1 MALYFAEA
9 MFQRHFKSI
18 FEVSVISVTAKI
30 MTFTYPKFYD
40 FYLPPTF
47 SSENPIMTGILSNQ
61 QKHVTSPPFQ
71 LETTFHSTDGV
82 VLHNFAKS
90 NDFHKG
96 KYCGIIKKNSWGPI
110 FVDY

>member
-1 MALYFAEA
+1 
-9 MFQRHFKSI
+9 
-18 FEVSVISVTAKI
+18 

-71 LETTFHSTDGV
+71 LETTLHTTDGV

-96 KYCGIIKKNSWGPI
+96 KLI
-110 FVDY
+110 F